1 MFSSITTFFQGL
13 TKDPAGT
20 LITMLYVAG
29 GFPAEEYA
37 ARKKRRQE
45 RAAAKAARSQTAG
58 KHADN

>member
-1 MFSSITTFFQGL
+1 
-13 TKDPAGT
+13 
-20 LITMLYVAG
+20 MLYVAG